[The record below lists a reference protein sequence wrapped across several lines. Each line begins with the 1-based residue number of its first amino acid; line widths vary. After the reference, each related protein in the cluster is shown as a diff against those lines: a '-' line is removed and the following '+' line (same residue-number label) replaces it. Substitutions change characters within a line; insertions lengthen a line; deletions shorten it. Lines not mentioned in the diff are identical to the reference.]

1 MKSSWDGLRR
11 SFIERTHAL
20 NDALSRT
27 AIAEPDD
34 AKATRAS
41 ASSDDDGTTTRDDD
55 DEGRRATTP
64 GALLKRALRRGTKR
78 ATPTRETGRDADAVD
93 AAERLACATEAR
105 ARLTGDV
112 RSRTRERD
120 ALSHYPSR
128 PPRLS
133 WLRVNVRGRGPRT
146 G

>member
-27 AIAEPDD
+27 AIADGDD
-34 AKATRAS
+34 ATTTRAS

-78 ATPTRETGRDADAVD
+78 ATATRETGRSSA
-93 AAERLACATEAR
+93 LGAR
-105 ARLTGDV
+105 RSSAR
-112 RSRTRERD
+112 RCWR
-120 ALSHYPSR
+120 PSR
-128 PPRLS
+128 
-133 WLRVNVRGRGPRT
+133 LRRQEEPDVSE
-146 G
+146 